1 MVEEGREA
9 GERNGDLKEGVEFV
23 LGRWVWDSWV
33 KFPATL
39 FL

>member
-1 MVEEGREA
+1 MVDEGREA

-23 LGRWVWDSWV
+23 LGRLVWDSWAM
-33 KFPATL
+33 FPATL